1 MLVLFLRHVSQ
12 LLKDFI
18 FNAEENFCIYYNLQ
32 TFLEPTYVS
41 LRYDKIKKFD
51 IIFGL
56 GFLQTWR

>member
-18 FNAEENFCIYYNLQ
+18 FNAEENGCIYYNLQ
-32 TFLEPTYVS
+32 TFLEPTHVS

-51 IIFGL
+51 IILGL